1 MEGWHIVDWDKRFAT
16 KDYLFGTKPAQ
27 ALVKLEEYLIPK
39 GETLVIADGE
49 GRNSV
54 YLASKGF
61 KVTATDYSTVASKKA
76 KVLADSQN
84 VEVNY
89 RVEDLFEFDWS
100 IKKYDNVVGIFFQFV
115 PSDRIKQILVGLQA
129 ATKKDGILMI
139 HGYTPDQ
146 IEFATGGPKDVTQM
160 YTKETF
166 EDALKDIEILVNH
179 EYEMY
184 ISEGKGHYGQSAL
197 IDFVARC

>member
-1 MEGWHIVDWDKRFAT
+1 
-16 KDYLFGTKPAQ
+16 
-27 ALVKLEEYLIPK
+27 
-39 GETLVIADGE
+39 
-49 GRNSV
+49 
-54 YLASKGF
+54 
-61 KVTATDYSTVASKKA
+61 
-76 KVLADSQN
+76 
-84 VEVNY
+84 
-89 RVEDLFEFDWS
+89 
-100 IKKYDNVVGIFFQFV
+100 
-115 PSDRIKQILVGLQA
+115 
-129 ATKKDGILMI
+129 MI